1 MSKIYVIHE
10 NDAWIEPLREAFDTQ
25 GLPFETWFMDG
36 GTLDL
41 TATPPDGVFYNRM
54 SASSYTRGHRYA
66 PEQTSVLLAWLENH
80 GARVVNGSRALQLEI
95 NKGAQYSALHAHG
108 IRTPRTVVA
117 AGREAVRVAAQSF
130 GSRPVILKPNRGG
143 TGHGVRLFEN
153 AGTLAGFA
161 AGTDFEQPIDGV
173 SLVQEYVESSEQF
186 ITRVEFIGGEFFYAV
201 RVDTGGSF
209 ELCPADPC
217 ATDYAEPQFSILDTV
232 DAKLLGKYRG
242 FLAANQIEVGA
253 IEFILDTE
261 GRAYTYDVNTNTN
274 YNSDAESSAKRYGMQ
289 ELARH
294 LGSELVRLRSV
305 AA

>member
-25 GLPFETWFMDG
+25 GLPYEAWFIDG

-41 TATPPDGVFYNRM
+41 AATPPDGVFYNRM

-66 PEQTSVLLAWLENH
+66 PEQTSVLLAWLEDH

-95 NKGAQYSALHAHG
+95 NKGAQYSALGAHG
-108 IRTPRTVVA
+108 IRTPRTVIA
-117 AGREAVRVAAQSF
+117 AGREAVREAAQSF
-130 GSRPVILKPNRGG
+130 GSVPVILKPNRGG

-153 AGTLAGFA
+153 SQALAELA
-161 AGTDFEQPIDGV
+161 ASGDFEQPIDGV
-173 SLVQEYVESSEQF
+173 SLVQEYVASPEQF

-217 ATDYAEPQFSILDTV
+217 ATDYGEPQFSILDTV
-232 DAKLLGKYRG
+232 DTALIEKYGK

-253 IEFILDTE
+253 IEFIVDAE

-274 YNSDAESSAKRYGMQ
+274 YNSDAERVAKRYGMR

-294 LGSELVRLRSV
+294 LGSELRRLQSV

>member
-10 NDAWIEPLREAFDTQ
+10 NDAWIEPLREAFDAQ
-25 GLPFETWFMDG
+25 GLPFEAWFING
-36 GTLDL
+36 GALDL
-41 TATPPDGVFYNRM
+41 AATPPDGVFYNRM
-54 SASSYTRGHRYA
+54 SASSYTRDHRYA
-66 PEQTSVLLAWLENH
+66 PEQTSVLLAWLEDH

-95 NKGAQYSALHAHG
+95 NKGAQYSALRAHG
-108 IRTPRTVVA
+108 IRTPRTIVA
-117 AGREAVRVAAQSF
+117 AGREAVREVAQSF
-130 GSRPVILKPNRGG
+130 GSGPVILKPNRGG

-153 AGTLAGFA
+153 TQALVDFA
-161 AGTDFEQPIDGV
+161 AGSDFEQPIDGV
-173 SLVQEYVESSEQF
+173 SLVQEYIASPEQF
-186 ITRVEFIGGEFFYAV
+186 ITRVEFIGGDFFYAV

-217 ATDYAEPQFSILDTV
+217 STDYAEPQFSILDTV
-232 DAKLLGKYRG
+232 DTELIEKYGK

-253 IEFILDTE
+253 IEFIVNAE

-274 YNSDAESSAKRYGMQ
+274 YNTDAESRAKRYGMR

-294 LGSELVRLRSV
+294 LGSELRRLQSV